1 MTRREAREQAFM
13 LIFEKSFHDLPIE
26 EIIEQATEDR
36 DIQVEAFAHTLVCGV
51 VEHQQAV
58 DSLIGENLKNWKMDR
73 LSRVVLAILRMSVYE
88 MLHLQEIPVS
98 VTINEAVEIAKK
110 YATQEDAGFIN
121 GILGAIADKEEQKA
135 KEAVQ

>member
-1 MTRREAREQAFM
+1 MPDWGES
-13 LIFEKSFHDLPIE
+13 EK
-26 EIIEQATEDR
+26 
-36 DIQVEAFAHTLVCGV
+36 
-51 VEHQQAV
+51 
-58 DSLIGENLKNWKMDR
+58 WKMIACR
-73 LSRVVLAILRMSVYE
+73 GRSAILRMSVYE

>member
-58 DSLIGENLKNWKMDR
+58 DALIGENLKNWKMDR
-73 LSRVVLAILRMSVYE
+73 LSRVVLAILRMSVFE